1 MKKWTCCSWRNV
13 ARFWSGE
20 EEELLTER
28 LRVSAG
34 EVYLRLPRWSDGTA
48 VMSSRARSQREIA
61 EWEPDP
67 EDPLYWKERP
77 PAQQWRD
84 TYRWLMEG
92 RRVGVMVP
100 FVIVL
105 NGQIAGQVLLNNVE
119 YGAVRGV
126 TVGYWVDSRMT
137 GGGVATVAA
146 ALAVDYAFDVMR
158 LHRVQ
163 ATVHPD
169 NAASRCVL
177 DKVAMRQEGVLQRYL
192 RIKGRYLTHELWAVT
207 AEELPQGAV
216 GRLVAAGKAQR
227 L

>member
-1 MKKWTCCSWRNV
+1 
-13 ARFWSGE
+13 
-20 EEELLTER
+20 
-28 LRVSAG
+28 
-34 EVYLRLPRWSDGTA
+34 
-48 VMSSRARSQREIA
+48 MSSRARSQREIA

-77 PAQQWRD
+77 PAQQWQD

-92 RRVGVMVP
+92 RRVGGMVP

-126 TVGYWVDSRMT
+126 TLGYWVDSRMT
-137 GGGVATVAA
+137 GGGVATAAA
-146 ALAVDYAFDVMR
+146 ALAMDYAFDVMR

-177 DKVAMRQEGVLQRYL
+177 GKVGMRQEGVLQRYL
-192 RIKGRYLTHELWAVT
+192 RIKGRYLTHELWAAT

>member
-137 GGGVATVAA
+137 GGGVATV
-146 ALAVDYAFDVMR
+146 
-158 LHRVQ
+158 
-163 ATVHPD
+163 HPD

-177 DKVAMRQEGVLQRYL
+177 DKVGMRQEGVLQRYL